1 MNLQI
6 KTKRPT
12 KGGNTAKIKRVLVES
27 VGDNSDAE
35 EAFLK
40 FQAENV
46 YNSMKSEGLLPG
58 RQGRDERNI

>member
-6 KTKRPT
+6 RTKRPV
-12 KGGNTAKIKRVLVES
+12 KGGGNTEEIERVLVES
-27 VGDNSDAE
+27 AGDNSDAE

-46 YNSMKSEGLLPG
+46 YNRMKSEGLLPTG
-58 RQGRDERNI
+58 TEGEG